1 MKKLGKILLF
11 GSLFSTLLCGCQ
23 KENVEGGEFVATM
36 EGSDGKSYIANKHN
50 CWEATDRIYVNGQS
64 AKEFRLDA
72 TKGKAIFKPAER
84 AASYKMFTYGGQSFT
99 WSGNTITFSLPQSY
113 SGQDMPMYATTEDFG
128 PVEFR
133 NLFSVMHF
141 YNIPT
146 TGTNTIKVEAYK
158 RGMYNRDVTNHISG
172 DFTVNF
178 SSSTPTVT
186 GGTGSGNGKTRTF
199 TPAAGATE
207 AWMVI
212 PANASQEYTI
222 TITNWND
229 AYSSTKTTQIQAG
242 KLINVDYNEIS
253 DCVLVSTAAELNA
266 QLNSGESMYIRL
278 TNDIDFSGYG
288 AIYQQF
294 GGGGYFESI
303 KIDGQ
308 GHTLTLNKPIYSQL
322 RSTIK
327 IYNLN
332 LTGNFSTNYAG
343 AFAAVYAQ
351 NLGGLLKG
359 KVTATNC
366 SSTVTYNG
374 STVPFTAPQ

>member
-1 MKKLGKILLF
+1 M
-11 GSLFSTLLCGCQ
+11 
-23 KENVEGGEFVATM
+23 EGGEFVATM

-146 TGTNTIKVEAYK
+146 TGTNTITVEAAK
-158 RGMYNRDVTNHISG
+158 NRSTWPYSDITNHISG
-172 DFTVNF
+172 NFTVDF
-178 SSSTPTVT
+178 SSGIPTVT
-186 GGTGSGNGKTRTF
+186 GGTGAGSGKTRTF
-199 TPAAGATE
+199 TPATGATE
-207 AWMVI
+207 AWMVV
-212 PANASQEYTI
+212 PANESQDYQI
-222 TITNWND
+222 TIANWGTN
-229 AYSSTKTTQIQAG
+229 YQKTKTKEIVAG
-242 KLINVDYNEIS
+242 KVYNVDYNEIS
-253 DCVLVSTAAELNA
+253 DCVLVSTAAELYA

-278 TNDIDFSGYG
+278 TNDIDYSNYG
-288 AIYQQF
+288 SIYQQF

-343 AFAAVYAQ
+343 AFAAFYAQ